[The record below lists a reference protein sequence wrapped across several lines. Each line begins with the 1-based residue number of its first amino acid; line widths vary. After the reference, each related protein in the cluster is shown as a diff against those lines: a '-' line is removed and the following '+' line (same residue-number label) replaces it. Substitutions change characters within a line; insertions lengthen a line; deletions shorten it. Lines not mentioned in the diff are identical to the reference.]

1 MNFKGFNLTIGF
13 RVILITINCFVFI
26 WAFYQNHL
34 NVAKFTFGALI
45 IIQTILLITFINKRN
60 YRFFQFMELIKNQG
74 MMERFDEME
83 GPKSQKKLATAYNE
97 IIKLIANFKF
107 EKEGEHL
114 YFLQTLEIIGTSI
127 LSIDENGN
135 IDIINKS
142 ARELLNIEKTKTL
155 NQLKTKHPEF
165 ITKLL
170 SLKNDDQIIYRFQTL
185 NQIKILNIHCITFRN
200 SDKFIRIFSFH
211 DISTELENEELDA
224 WQKLIRVLRHEIM
237 NSITPINSLTNTTI
251 RLLSKTNTTP
261 SPEIIKNA
269 LEALHA
275 IEKRNKG
282 LLSFV
287 ESYRTLTNIPKPH
300 FQKIELGSLV
310 EEIKI
315 LFNEAFSGKG
325 ISFQFSIN
333 PQSLSIKAD
342 EKLITQVLINLIK
355 NAIEASENTKS
366 PMIDFTAFISDKN
379 ETKIMIS
386 DNGKGISESDV
397 ENIFIPFYTT
407 KEKGSGI
414 GLSLSRQIMRLHKGS
429 ISVST
434 VPGKGSTFTLTF

>member
-1 MNFKGFNLTIGF
+1 MKW
-13 RVILITINCFVFI
+13 R
-26 WAFYQNHL
+26 AQNH
-34 NVAKFTFGALI
+34 K
-45 IIQTILLITFINKRN
+45 
-60 YRFFQFMELIKNQG
+60 
-74 MMERFDEME
+74 
-83 GPKSQKKLATAYNE
+83 KKLATAYNE